1 MKAFALFLAIMAW
14 GLVPD
19 RVAGHYVLEGGHDMG
34 SELVLKPDGQFQYML
49 AYGAADYTAMGK
61 WHVAGETVVLDS
73 KIPNAPAFKLVR
85 STPLRT
91 PDVRVWVKGQSGSP
105 VANLDVV
112 LTADGGE
119 IKARTDSD
127 GMAIFPGATNPK
139 SVVIYVAVYNK
150 DSGPIALNPEHT
162 DFNFQINAEVL
173 TTVSFRGEVLK
184 VNGDTL
190 EMLYWDKTKP
200 MIYKKQ

>member
-19 RVAGHYVLEGGHDMG
+19 RVAGNYVLEGGHEMG
-34 SELVLKPDGQFQYML
+34 SELMLKPDGQFQYML
-49 AYGAADYTAMGK
+49 AYGAADYTATGK
-61 WHVAGETVVLDS
+61 WHIAGETVVLDS

-85 STPLRT
+85 STSLLS
-91 PDVRVWVKGQSGSP
+91 PDVRVWVKGQSGAP
-105 VANLDVV
+105 VSNLNVV

-119 IKARTDSD
+119 TKARTDSD
-127 GMAIFPGATNPK
+127 GMAIFPGVTNPK
-139 SVVIYVAVYNK
+139 SVVIHVPVYEK

-162 DFNFQINAEVL
+162 DFNFQINADVL
-173 TTVSFRGEVLK
+173 TTVPFRGEVLK
-184 VNGDTL
+184 INGDTL